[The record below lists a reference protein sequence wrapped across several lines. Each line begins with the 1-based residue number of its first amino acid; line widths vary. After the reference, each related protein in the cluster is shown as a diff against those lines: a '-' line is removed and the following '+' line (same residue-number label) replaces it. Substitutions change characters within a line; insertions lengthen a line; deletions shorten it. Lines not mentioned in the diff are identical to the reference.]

1 MIPILLLFIPVL
13 MLVVLANLGQLYRW
27 ARWLTYGVLLAMAV
41 MTLAAGIGALLF
53 RGPVPDDLLPVG
65 LAPNLS
71 GVGRWLVLGGALA
84 LAPVVVA
91 LIAQATSRPLRLSHV
106 DWGQPLPLTAV
117 VLAILFTTLNLSQ
130 SALIANA
137 EELAANGSQV
147 GIAELGAQA
156 AVFVMLGVLGVGF
169 GIRRNGRA
177 TLARLGVRAVVL
189 PGDVV
194 AVAAATLGLLTMSI
208 LVGGILAV
216 MAPESVA
223 NATALNSLIFGAI
236 STPAGAILLG
246 LFSGIGEEILYRG
259 ALQPAFG
266 LWGASLLFALHH
278 IQYLSFALLVV
289 FLLGLALGWIRNH
302 YGTTVAV
309 GVHAAYNTT
318 LILIALASTGLAP
331 R

>member
-1 MIPILLLFIPVL
+1 MTRILLLFIPVF

-27 ARWLTYGVLLAMAV
+27 ARWLTYGVLLAMAAV
-41 MTLAAGIGALLF
+41 TLAAGIGALLY
-53 RGPVPDDLLPVG
+53 RGPLPDVLLPAG
-65 LAPNLS
+65 LELNLT
-71 GVGRWLVLGGALA
+71 GVGQWLVLGGALA
-84 LAPVVVA
+84 LAPVAAALVA
-91 LIAQATSRPLRLSHV
+91 QVARRPLRLGHV

-117 VLAILFTTLNLSQ
+117 VLAILFTALNLAQ
-130 SALIANA
+130 SALITNA
-137 EELAANGSQV
+137 EELAASGSQL

-156 AVFVMLGVLGVGF
+156 AAFVMLGVLGVGF

-189 PGDVV
+189 PGDAV
-194 AVAAATLGLLTMSI
+194 AVAAATLGMLTMSI
-208 LVGGILAV
+208 FVGGILAV
-216 MAPESVA
+216 VAPESVA
-223 NATALNSLIFGAI
+223 NATALNKLIIGAI

-246 LFSGIGEEILYRG
+246 LFSGIGEEVLYRG

-278 IQYLSFALLVV
+278 VQYLNYALAVV

-302 YGTTVAV
+302 YGTTVAA
-309 GVHAAYNTT
+309 GVHATYNTT
-318 LILIALASTGLAP
+318 LILIALASTGLTP